1 MFVEPAAW
9 TAGSNARPRK
19 RAGPAL
25 VHSAG
30 SGGGVARRAALDRL
44 GRAVLVVLVIAVV
57 SVMVVAV
64 DPLLGLVGT
73 LLLLSSVSDFLFPT
87 RFALT
92 EEGIRVRNLLR
103 AAHRRWDR
111 LGVWGARP
119 GGFAIA
125 GRSPSR
131 LLRRLR
137 GVELRCPGRE
147 AEVEAVLARRLGA
160 PAGAIELGEE
170 DDGG

>member
-1 MFVEPAAW
+1 MRAPGNAPGPRWYTPPALEEALHEGLHWTDWPAA
-9 TAGSNARPRK
+9 
-19 RAGPAL
+19 RAP
-25 VHSAG
+25 
-30 SGGGVARRAALDRL
+30 